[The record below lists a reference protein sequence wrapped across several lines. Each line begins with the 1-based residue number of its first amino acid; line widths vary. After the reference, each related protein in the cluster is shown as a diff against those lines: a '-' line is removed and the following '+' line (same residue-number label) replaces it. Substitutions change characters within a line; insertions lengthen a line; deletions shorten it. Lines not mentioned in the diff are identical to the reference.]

1 MTSPM
6 LGMARRLKTALE
18 LLADRPEGLTAGELW
33 DQVVA
38 KFPLNEFEAE
48 PAGASGQPRYGKS
61 AFQMQTIDLVK
72 AGWLRKDQ
80 GRWYVTG
87 VGRKA
92 LGEHPDPWDFFTAKN
107 TAYRYWDPNRD
118 KFTRDE
124 RVVEAVPEG
133 RWAAVTDVAVII
145 GLEPD
150 RLVAWLQGTRPE
162 GWHRVLDPDGS
173 PPAAAYLTK
182 PERTQWR
189 QLLEKDGLE
198 VIMGRASSNH
208 RMGLE
213 GLRQLTAADPTDAEE
228 TIRRAWLVRGSSIR
242 GANLVPEWLA
252 EGFCSLPA
260 AKLRELPLGATYEQ
274 VKEAVEEDYAHA
286 SYHDRSEKSYEFHAF
301 LTRMREGDL
310 VLTTATGGRAY
321 LGVVAGEPQFVA
333 SRDNASNLRRPVRW
347 HREPFDWVDDLPD
360 GIETKLQT
368 QATVV
373 DLTDFVDELAALI
386 GAGGEPETAEARPR
400 ELVLPDPTPELAEKL
415 LVDLDWLAEIVDLL
429 RDRPQLVF
437 YGPPGTG
444 KTYLAQAIADHLT
457 GGRPENTVL
466 VQFHPAYSY
475 EDFFEGYRPVA
486 TGDGRVALELR
497 PGPFRRL
504 VDRAAQDSATP
515 YVLII
520 DEINRANL
528 AKVFGE
534 LYFLLEYRNRS
545 VDLLYSSGDDRGF
558 SLPRNVVILGT
569 MNTADRSIALVDAA
583 MRRRF
588 AFVELHPDT
597 EPTRSLLDRWL
608 ARRGLPDTA
617 ARLLR
622 ALNARIADR
631 DFRIGPSYLMREQ
644 VHTHPR
650 GLERVWRTELLP
662 LLEEHHYGEGVD
674 VEARYGPSALCAEL
688 GIDPDTLAGEESRGQ
703 PAGESPA

>member
-1 MTSPM
+1 MIDSFDRN
-6 LGMARRLKTALE
+6 RRSGVPQKWALLTRALE
-18 LLADRPEGLTAGELW
+18 AMPPGTWTTYGDLAEFIGAVPLAVAQHIAGNP
-33 DQVVA
+33 VPNPHRV
-38 KFPLNEFEAE
+38 
-48 PAGASGQPRYGKS
+48 
-61 AFQMQTIDLVK
+61 
-72 AGWLRKDQ
+72 LRSD
-80 GRWYVTG
+80 GRIS
-87 VGRKA
+87 
-92 LGEHPDPWDFFTAKN
+92 PDFRWV
-107 TAYRYWDPNRD
+107 DPNR
-118 KFTRDE
+118 
-124 RVVEAVPEG
+124 
-133 RWAAVTDVAVII
+133 TD
-145 GLEPD
+145 
-150 RLVAWLQGTRPE
+150 
-162 GWHRVLDPDGS
+162 DPR
-173 PPAAAYLTK
+173 K
-182 PERTQWR
+182 
-189 QLLEKDGLE
+189 LLEAEGVVFDAD
-198 VIMGRASSNH
+198 GRADPAQ
-208 RMGLE
+208 RVTAE
-213 GLRQLTAADPTDAEE
+213 GFRFLFGPDEAEE
-228 TIRRAWLVRGSSIR
+228 TAEKTATRRAWLVRGSSIR